1 MSVGLGTGLRALLAA
16 QVGLDTVGHNLAN
29 ANTPGY
35 SRQRVDLTQAMP
47 TSVRGILIGQG
58 VDIGSISRSVD
69 DLLLRRIH
77 SQVSVSGRLN
87 AQFGHMAE
95 VEAFFSEPADSSIGA
110 LMEGLFSQVSALG
123 GSPNDG
129 ILKGG
134 VVRAGVELAA
144 RTRDL
149 GSTLGDIGGTV
160 VQEVKGQINE
170 VNRLADDVA
179 RLNIAIGEQLS
190 SGGSASDL
198 LDQRD
203 RALRSLSELVDIRTL
218 DGGGGSVRVTVGGNT
233 IVGKSAAYKMQ
244 VTKDNAGELA
254 FQIESAT
261 GYVSITGGS
270 IGGLMEFQEGFSP
283 QFAEGLDSIAR
294 NLIREF
300 NRAHS
305 TGVPASGGFTSL
317 HASYAFQD
325 ADGDGSVTDE
335 RLSFSGLPFEMSDGV
350 LHVNVSSSE
359 TGEVV
364 KHKIPIDADRTTV
377 QDFLDSF
384 NEIPQLSATVD
395 SIGVLQI
402 TSDAGYKFDFSSRL
416 ETNPD
421 RLQTFGSGRASLTT
435 GGTGPF
441 ALADGDTLDITAG
454 GSSFS
459 INFSSA
465 DFDAIAEATPEEI
478 AAAINADPGAQANGF
493 QAVTVNG
500 ALFLQ
505 SVGSGSGQSFTVDG
519 GSSAGALGLT
529 SFVGSTISG
538 SDNAVEPK
546 IGGSYTGTG
555 SQEFTFVPRS
565 NGTIG
570 TTADL
575 AVDVYNSAGQ
585 VVTSLDVGAGYVPG
599 TELTV
604 SEGITVSFGLGELS
618 ASHGDRFSV
627 DVTDNSDTA
636 DVLVATGLNAF
647 FTGSSASDID
657 VRADLRQ
664 NSELLATSSNGVV
677 GDNGTVA
684 RMGGVQDL
692 QVDELNG
699 LSINLFYGQVVG
711 SLGFEVN
718 TVNQALEA
726 NESLLGSLDQRAQSL
741 SGVNVDEELVD
752 MLEFEQA
759 FQTAARFLSV
769 VNELGQELL
778 NII

>member
-1 MSVGLGTGLRALLAA
+1 MSIGLGTGLRALLAA

-69 DLLLRRIH
+69 NLLLRRIH

-87 AQFGHMAE
+87 AQFDHMVE
-95 VEAFFSEPADSSIGA
+95 VEAFFSEPADSSIGS
-110 LMEGLFSQVSALG
+110 LMDGLFTELASLG

-134 VVRAGVELAA
+134 VVRAGVELSA
-144 RTRDL
+144 RMRDL
-149 GSTLGDIGGTV
+149 GSTLGDIGGTI
-160 VQEVKGQINE
+160 VQEVKGQIEE
-170 VNRLADDVA
+170 VNRLADDIA
-179 RLNIAIGEQLS
+179 RLNVAIGEQLS
-190 SGGSASDL
+190 SGVSASDL

-203 RALRSLSELVDIRTL
+203 RALRALSELVDIRTL
-218 DGGGGSVRVTVGGNT
+218 DGGDGSVRVTVGGNT
-233 IVGKSAAYKMQ
+233 IVGKAAAYDMEF
-244 VTKDNAGELA
+244 TKDNTGALA

-283 QFAEGLDSIAR
+283 QFSEGLDKIAY

-305 TGVPASGGFTSL
+305 TGVPASGGFEAL
-317 HASYAFQD
+317 QASYAFQD
-325 ADGDGSVTDE
+325 ADGDGTVTDE
-335 RLSFSGLPFEMSDGV
+335 RLSFSGLPFELTDGV
-350 LHVNVSSSE
+350 LHLNVSNAE

-364 KHKIPIDADRTTV
+364 KHKIAIDADRTTV
-377 QDFLDSF
+377 QDFLDSI
-384 NEIPQLSATVD
+384 NEIPELSANVD
-395 SIGVLQI
+395 SLGVLQL
-402 TSDAGYKFDFSSRL
+402 TSDAGYQFDFSSRL

-421 RLQTFGSGRASLTT
+421 RLQTFGSGRASVTN
-435 GGTGPF
+435 GSPGPF
-441 ALADGDTLDITAG
+441 ALTDGDTLDVTAG

-478 AAAINADPGAQANGF
+478 AAVINADPNAQANGF
-493 QAVTVNG
+493 QAVTVDG
-500 ALFLQ
+500 ALYLQ
-505 SVGSGSGQSFTVDG
+505 TVGAGSNQSFTIDG
-519 GSSAGALGLT
+519 GTGVAALGLA
-529 SFVGSTISG
+529 SLVGTPIAG
-538 SDNAVEPK
+538 SDNAVEPQ

-555 SQEFTFVPRS
+555 SNEFTFVPRTD
-565 NGTIG
+565 GTIG

-585 VVTSLDVGAGYVPG
+585 IVTSLDVGEGYVPG
-599 TELTV
+599 TELAV

-636 DVLVATGLNAF
+636 DLLVATGLNAF
-647 FTGSSASDID
+647 FTGSSAADMD
-657 VRADLRQ
+657 VRTDLRQ
-664 NSELLATSSNGVV
+664 NSELLSTSNTGVV
-677 GDNGTVA
+677 GDNGGVA
-684 RMGGVQDL
+684 RMGAVQNL

-699 LSINLFYGQVVG
+699 LSVNLFYGQVVG
-711 SLGFEVN
+711 SLGFEVS
-718 TVNQALEA
+718 TVSQALEA
-726 NESLLGSLDQRAQSL
+726 NESLLGSLDQRAQQL

-759 FQTAARFLSV
+759 FQTAARYLSV
-769 VNELGQELL
+769 VNELGQEIL